1 MPAYF
6 STGQEDEEHTLAL
19 RLRGRF
25 NGAKGQSRHDIE
37 IRISLADPARHN
49 SCTARPPGAEPV
61 AHLARARRSLRR
73 SRGPTQQP
81 DRRTYGGPD
90 RAQRDLSYASA
101 AERAHAPLRRA
112 R

>member
-6 STGQEDEEHTLAL
+6 STGEEDEEHTLAL

-49 SCTARPPGAEPV
+49 SCTARRRGAEPV
-61 AHLARARRSLRR
+61 GHLARARRSLRR
-73 SRGPTQQP
+73 SGGPTP
-81 DRRTYGGPD
+81 GPAPRTYAAPP
-90 RAQRDLSYASA
+90 RRHRDL
-101 AERAHAPLRRA
+101 RVP
-112 R
+112 